1 MFCLKCGR
9 ETENEQVFCQR
20 CLDSMETYPIKPGT
34 AVQLPRRS
42 SESAGKKSPRRKR
55 IVPPEELLA
64 KQKGIVRRLTVTC
77 VVLCLLLAVST
88 FFLVKNVLDA
98 DTHRWIGRN
107 YTIQTEDTTE
117 SP

>member
-9 ETENEQVFCQR
+9 ETENEQVFCER
-20 CLDSMETYPIKPGT
+20 CLDSMEAYPVKPGT

-64 KQKGIVRRLTVTC
+64 KQKGIVRRMTAVC
-77 VVLCLLLAVST
+77 VILGLLLAVST
-88 FFLVKNVLDA
+88 FFLLKNVMEMDA
-98 DTHRWIGRN
+98 HRWIGRN
-107 YTIQTEDTTE
+107 YTIQTEESTE